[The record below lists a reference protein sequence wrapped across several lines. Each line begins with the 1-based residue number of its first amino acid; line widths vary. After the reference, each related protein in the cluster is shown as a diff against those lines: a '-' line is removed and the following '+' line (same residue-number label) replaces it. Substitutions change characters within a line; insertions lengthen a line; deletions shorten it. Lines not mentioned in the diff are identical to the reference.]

1 MSKIKKE
8 RFHVTGTQYY
18 RNDFIEKLGELDDE
32 YNDKASDIKE
42 SHFDG
47 DRIYQ
52 YYFGGLK
59 ADLIPEPE
67 NEHDR
72 NAVKV
77 MVNGILV
84 GHIKKG
90 SCSHVKNLMASPNF
104 AGIDVEIEGGNY
116 KEVREDDDGKL
127 HIERGESPFY
137 VNIDILMHEDIEE
150 PAAVAPDPVPTA
162 MAKSGPVLGKGV
174 KILILFAAI
183 LLIFLFIVAR
193 L

>member
-18 RNDFIEKLGELDDE
+18 QDDFIEKLGELDDE

-77 MVNGILV
+77 MVNGIQV

-90 SCSHVKNLMASPNF
+90 SCSHVKNLMASPDF
-104 AGIDVEIEGGNY
+104 AGIDVEIKGGKY
-116 KEVREDDDGKL
+116 KEIHEDDDGKL
-127 HIERGESPFY
+127 HIERGEDPFFI
-137 VNIDILMHEDIEE
+137 NIDILSREDEE
-150 PAAVAPDPVPTA
+150 PAAAALDPVPATSA
-162 MAKSGPVLGKGV
+162 RSRPILGNGV
-174 KILILFAAI
+174 KRLILFAI
-183 LLIFLFIVAR
+183 MLLIILFIVAR